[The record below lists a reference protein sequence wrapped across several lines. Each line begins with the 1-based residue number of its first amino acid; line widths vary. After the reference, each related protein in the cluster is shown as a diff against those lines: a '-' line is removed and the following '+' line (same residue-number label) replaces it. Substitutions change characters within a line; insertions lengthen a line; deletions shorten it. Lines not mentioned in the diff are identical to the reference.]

1 MRKLFAFLLI
11 LTWMCMRMH
20 IQAQTYTML
29 SSGNS
34 TITTCSGVIY
44 DPGGTGDYPS
54 NCDSYL
60 TIYPGSG
67 GSKVRLTGTYNTEGT
82 TYAWD
87 YFNVYDGT
95 SNTGTQL
102 GSFHGLGTCDVI
114 SLTGPLTIY
123 FHSDG
128 SVQHAGF
135 ELNVSCCTD
144 VCACSSPTGVHIR
157 TGNQFIKV
165 LWDPS
170 MLTNGYF
177 LEYGPHGFT
186 PGAGSRTYTSATSY
200 TLNNLIN
207 DTEYDIYIWFDCGN
221 DHRITT
227 ELPVMVSAT
236 PGSNCTMTS
245 GTREFEICNGFVYDN
260 GGPTGNY
267 SNYSNDTLIIYPATN
282 GCKVSIVGTYYTESA
297 SFDYIKIYDG
307 AGVAGTML
315 GKFAETGTITEPIYS
330 TSPDGTLTV
339 VFHSDG
345 SVQKSGY
352 EFQVACICYV
362 DHVQDTVC
370 YKERYQNHGF
380 DTSLAY
386 SGDYTLIRVANSTL
400 IDVDL
405 HVRPSPYVSIA
416 GRYYFCADGDITLT
430 ANNAV
435 SYAWSTGEHS
445 QSIHVHDIGSY
456 QVTITDSHG
465 CVASASHR
473 IAPIDEFIDM
483 IDFPTMCAGKDYLIT
498 GSYESGSEI
507 LMHRVQST
515 LSSVDTAF
523 LPDGIA
529 CDPYGCSYRS
539 TLTFTDYS
547 SNAYV
552 RDANDIYYVKINMEH
567 SYIGDIYINITCPTG
582 QKADIMRWSGSG
594 STECNSQIPTSAT
607 GWQSGDNYMYAY
619 FGQAYDYQDYNDY
632 CDRNSSSNAPG
643 IGWNY
648 CWSNNTTQGFVY
660 AATPGSL
667 VYRSANVHAGIVD
680 SSDVA
685 GGTQFYHPDQA
696 FSSLVGCPL
705 NGDWY
710 IEVVDGYGADNG
722 YIFGW
727 ELALTEELL
736 PNNTFNVS
744 EITPVGPWIAGM
756 TSDTSFTISPPGTL
770 QEDTTVQYLLHFYDS
785 DNCSYDTLVRVS
797 VNTLHYG
804 DTVAS
809 ACESF
814 TWHGVTYTQSGSYN
828 DTLQTSAG
836 CDSIVT
842 LHLTIDTPPDPPT
855 VSPSTLICPGDMVTL
870 TAECEDAF
878 LLTEGFSS
886 ITDGGDENASAPG
899 SDTIHCNTL
908 ATFPIMSY
916 VYPAGGKVKFGKG
929 SYANTAISGSMTSVP
944 LNLSRPFKVVV
955 RAKNWTWGGQ
965 TGGNV
970 DGTLVI
976 TAGSQ
981 TLTQTVNTSQY
992 SDYTFNFNAAG
1003 LTPITIASNLPG
1015 WRLIIDSVYITMEKE
1030 CAYTWSASPS
1040 TEILPDIHAQS
1051 ITAHPEETTTFTLHQ
1066 TSNSCTLDTSITVS
1080 VVPPPTIT
1088 GGGFIC
1094 EGESVTLTAECPDLV
1109 VLEEDF
1115 SMCTTVNANILNGDI
1130 PTFPVTDK
1138 VRTDTDTGSVIL
1150 GIGGMGTTTTGEIT
1164 SIPLDLTS
1172 DFKVTVRARKK
1183 NNDVEMYVVVGSET
1197 RHQTVASTD
1206 FADYEFDF
1214 TGQPGWG
1221 QETIHIY
1228 NELPGG
1234 SVVNGLK
1241 RLSITDVQIQVEPN
1255 CTYTWTASPA
1265 LTITDPHAQ
1274 SITVSPAETT
1284 VFTLTQTTDNCT
1296 QNVAQTVTVSTPN
1309 HQSYTI
1315 ETCESYTWA
1324 SPQGDGQTYSA
1335 SGDYLWSHNDSNGC
1349 LQVDTLHLI
1358 INQPVTTTTSATACE
1373 SYTWNGQ
1380 TYTLSDEYTQT
1391 FTASNGCDSVVTL
1404 NLTVNVPTTGV
1415 DEREACDHFTWIDGV
1430 TYMENNNTATYTLT
1444 NAAGCDS
1451 VVTLHLTINEPTTGD
1466 TTAVEC
1472 DSFDWYENTNL
1483 TQSGDYTH
1491 VFAGGN
1497 ANGCD
1502 STVTLHLT
1510 INEPTTGDTT
1520 AVECD
1525 SFDWYEN
1532 TNLTQSG
1539 DYTHVFAGGNA
1550 AGCDSIVTLHLTI
1563 NEPTTGDTTA
1573 VECGHFDWY
1582 ERSNLTQSGDY
1593 THVFVGGNANGCDS
1607 TVTLHLTI
1615 NEPTTGDTTA
1625 VECGHFD
1632 WYDHTNIT
1640 ESGDYKHVF
1649 VGGNANGCD
1658 STVTLHLTINEPT
1671 TGDTTAVECERFDW
1685 YEHENLTRSGD
1696 YTHVFVGGNANGC
1709 DSILTLHLTIHEP
1722 TTGDTTAVECD
1733 SFDWY
1738 ENTTL
1743 TQSGDYTHV
1752 FAGGNA
1758 AGCDS
1763 IVTLHLTI
1771 HESTAS
1777 IDERQSCG
1785 EFTWIDGNT
1794 YSESTDTPTVTLA
1807 SSTGCDSVVTL
1818 HLTIK
1823 EILTSIDRQESCGAY
1838 TWINDVT
1845 YTASTDTPTCTLT
1858 SSTGCDSIVTLHLT
1872 INEPTTGDTTAVEC
1886 GRFDWYNH
1894 TNITES
1900 GDYTHVFV
1908 GGNANGCDSVV
1919 VLHLLIQKPDTIRY
1933 DRTVCKGTRFQ
1944 EYGFDTLMTTSGTY
1958 LLTRTLYAQ
1967 LTPCDTLVELT
1978 LHVTEPVVV
1987 STVAQSVCPSSN
1999 SVVVVAQFQNLSGDN
2014 NAVIW
2019 TSNNVVETH
2028 DNLVTPLHP
2037 KDSFT
2042 LQIPLN
2048 LCDDSLFY
2056 TVEYSDGICMVTE
2069 TNFIHV
2075 VDTVPPAVNGVL
2087 SSLNL
2092 IGCSEDDVPSAF
2104 TNASEI
2110 NALENIS
2117 IADNCT
2123 SMENITIQHSDS
2135 VVSASCDISM
2145 VRIYTLTDICGNAT
2159 RLMQD
2164 ITLVRTS
2171 DFTISQVDT
2180 ADTVI
2185 CFSMALA
2192 ENFTLPEVQ
2201 DACGLVLQPS
2211 SDSPTVSGLDG
2222 SCEGSVRYA
2231 YTYRNCSGGYTVWTF
2246 TYHVALPDS
2255 FTSFPANGVGEAQC
2269 LADVFPPTP
2278 PVVEDACGNTL
2289 NVTSLGSTENLN
2301 PDGSGTVDF
2310 LFRYSDCAGNDSVW
2324 TYTYTLT
2331 PNQFTP
2337 KPDLYDTVYCVSEA
2351 LDDTVPVV
2359 TNCGIPVALTHG
2371 VDTNRVED
2379 GCGDMAYV
2387 YNYTVNDVHYTW
2399 THYYHVAPVPFVLPA
2414 NQECFIQCLDSAVQ
2428 VDPPVVVN
2436 TCSDTIVPIALPVG
2450 IHSDGCSGY
2459 VTYAW
2464 DYADCSGST
2473 ARWTYTYVVADTTPP
2488 TFIVPADMVICR
2500 DTNGAYDA
2508 DPAVTGIAIRISD
2521 NCSSLQEIR
2530 NSCQETLVEGANG
2543 VDTLLRQWI
2552 VKDNCDNENVQT
2564 QRITIMPVRYT
2575 TVVDSIC
2582 EGEVYDTLNF
2592 NFVAN
2597 VDTVVYLQL
2606 SSHETR
2612 CDSLITLNLTVF
2624 HPVNESDSV
2633 TTIDEYTWNGITYAQ
2648 SGMYTHH
2655 HPDIHGCDQV
2665 DTLYLTIHYPSSSD
2679 IYDTACDSYTWNGV
2693 DYTESGVYTQHFTNE
2708 FNVDSTVVLHLVI
2721 NHSKYTTIYDTVCYT
2736 YEWNGVVYTET
2747 GVYEQYFLTSDGC
2760 DSIVTLELR
2769 VNYNKETNIQEIACE
2784 EYTWYDVTYT
2794 ESGIYTK
2801 TLESSDLCDSTVI
2814 LYLTINHD
2822 VSSEWWDTVC
2832 NVKQWNDEFYTESGE
2847 YVQHFESV
2855 LGCDSAVTLHLVM
2868 NHSDTTVFDAT
2879 GCDTYT
2885 WENIEYAQSGE
2896 YTRTFTN
2903 QFGCDSMVTMRL
2915 TIHSATYSTLYDTI
2929 TQNSLP
2935 YDTLGMHFTEAG
2947 TKKDTILNQYGCDS
2961 IITMHLFVAQNVVVE
2976 VDSTIC
2982 ENDLPFTWNHVVFNQ
2997 AGTMNDTLTA
3007 ANGSD
3012 SIVVMTLNVV
3022 FNTYSVENE
3031 FVIEN
3036 NLPHVFNGH
3045 TFTGPITNEQIVI
3058 PNANGC
3064 DSIITYSLQVWYN
3077 VKDTVERTICE
3088 NDLPYSWNNV
3098 PFSAPGMQNAVFT
3111 LPNGADSVL
3120 TMVLFVH
3127 NNTQSTI
3134 YDTIVENG
3142 LPYDTLDMHFADAGT
3157 LSDTIA
3163 NTNGC
3168 DSIVTMHLYV
3178 WYNVANTVD
3187 STVCE
3192 NNLPIV
3198 WNDVVFE
3205 AAGENTIVLVGNHGV
3220 DSALTMRLA
3229 VIPKDVS
3236 VFHDEVCEG
3245 RDYFGHGFVVPG
3257 NQTVHIPAHHLSIE
3271 NTFENELGCDSIVHL
3286 ELDIVDTTV
3295 YIRPLF
3301 DFCDNMST
3309 TLSVYTQMTDYVW
3322 STGETSQNID
3332 VTAPGLYSVTAMQGD
3347 CQSEAVVSI
3356 EDCPTEIYLPNAI
3369 TPGKLDGHNDC
3380 FSLPERCQNMIDEFE
3395 ITIFN
3400 RWGQPVFHSKD
3411 KAFKWYGE
3419 YKDNVYRQNVYEYLI
3434 DYTENNR
3441 FHRKVKL
3448 RGSVVVL

>member
-1 MRKLFAFLLI
+1 MKELWFKILFWLVLVALFCHLSL
-11 LTWMCMRMH
+11 C
-20 IQAQTYTML
+20 AQT
-29 SSGNS
+29 
-34 TITTCSGVIY
+34 
-44 DPGGTGDYPS
+44 
-54 NCDSYL
+54 
-60 TIYPGSG
+60 
-67 GSKVRLTGTYNTEGT
+67 TY
-82 TYAWD
+82 
-87 YFNVYDGT
+87 
-95 SNTGTQL
+95 
-102 GSFHGLGTCDVI
+102 
-114 SLTGPLTIY
+114 
-123 FHSDG
+123 
-128 SVQHAGF
+128 
-135 ELNVSCCTD
+135 
-144 VCACSSPTGVHIR
+144 
-157 TGNQFIKV
+157 
-165 LWDPS
+165 
-170 MLTNGYF
+170 
-177 LEYGPHGFT
+177 
-186 PGAGSRTYTSATSY
+186 
-200 TLNNLIN
+200 
-207 DTEYDIYIWFDCGN
+207 
-221 DHRITT
+221 
-227 ELPVMVSAT
+227 
-236 PGSNCTMTS
+236 TMTS
-245 GTREFEICNGFVYDN
+245 GTHTLTTCNVTIYDN
-260 GGPTGNY
+260 GGPTGEYAPN
-267 SNYSNDTLIIYPATN
+267 SHDTLIIYPSTS
-282 GCKVSIVGTYYTESA
+282 GCKIALEGAYHTESV
-297 SFDYIKIYDG
+297 SYDYIKVYSG
-307 AGVAGTML
+307 AGVSGTLLATLAGNNSL
-315 GKFAETGTITEPIYS
+315 TIPIVS
-330 TSPDGTLTV
+330 NASNGALTV
-339 VFHSDG
+339 VFKSDG
-345 SVQKSGY
+345 SVQYDGY
-352 EFQVACICYV
+352 ELQVQCVCTT
-362 DHVQDTVC
+362 VQIYDTVC
-370 YKERYQNHGF
+370 YRGRYQAHGY
-380 DTSLAY
+380 DTIFY
-386 SGDYTLIRVANSTL
+386 YPGDYELVNLGLDGTLTK
-400 IDVDL
+400 VDL

-416 GRYYFCADGDITLT
+416 GRHYFCADGDITLT
-430 ANNAV
+430 ANTAV

-456 QVTITDSHG
+456 QVSITDSHG

-515 LSSVDTAF
+515 LSSADTAF

-567 SYIGDIYINITCPTG
+567 SFIGDIYINIICPNG
-582 QKADIMRWSGSG
+582 QKADIMRKGASVENTYCVSFIPESAKGWSAGTN
-594 STECNSQIPTSAT
+594 ST
-607 GWQSGDNYMYAY
+607 YAD
-619 FGQAYDYQDYNDY
+619 FGQANPNRDTQSP
-632 CDRNSSSNAPG
+632 CDQGASLNAPG

-648 CWSNNTTQGFVY
+648 CWSNNTTQGYVY
-660 AATPGSL
+660 AADGGF
-667 VYRSANVHAGIVD
+667 VYRDANIHNSTVD
-680 SSDVA
+680 SSDVEA
-685 GGTQFYHPDQA
+685 GLQFYHPDEPFA
-696 FSSLVGCPL
+696 SLIGCPL

-710 IEVVDGYGADNG
+710 IEVVDGFSVDNG

-744 EITPVGPWIAGM
+744 EITPVGPWITGM

-870 TAECEDAF
+870 TAECEDAI

-929 SYANTAISGSMTSVP
+929 SYANTAIPGSMTSVP

-955 RAKNWTWGGQ
+955 RAKNWAWGGQ

-992 SDYTFNFNAAG
+992 SDYTFNFNAVG

-1015 WRLIIDSVYITMEKE
+1015 WRLIIDTVYITMEKE
-1030 CAYTWSASPS
+1030 CTYTWSASPS

-1066 TSNSCTLDTSITVS
+1066 TSNSCTLDTSLIVS

-1094 EGESVTLTAECPDLV
+1094 EGESVTLSAECPDLV

-1115 SMCTTVNANILNGDI
+1115 STCTTVNANISNGDIPTFPVTDNVRTDTDTGSVILGVGGMGTTTTGEITSIPLDLTSDFKVTVRARKKNNDVEMYVVVGSEMRHQTVASTDFADYEFDFTGQPGWGQETIHIYNELPGGSMVNGLKRLSITNVQVEMNCAYTWTATPAMVMTDSHAHSITVSPAETTLFSLQQSSGNCMGDAATTVYVVPIVSITGEDWMCEGDTVTLTAECPDLVALEEDFSMCTTVNASVLNGDI

-1138 VRTDTDTGSVIL
+1138 VRTDTDTGIVIL

-1241 RLSITDVQIQVEPN
+1241 RLSITDVQVQVEPN

-1315 ETCESYTWA
+1315 ETCESYTWV
-1324 SPQGDGQTYSA
+1324 SPQGDGQTYSS

-1373 SYTWNGQ
+1373 SYIWNGQ
-1380 TYTLSDEYTQT
+1380 TYTVSDEYTQT

-1415 DEREACDHFTWIDGV
+1415 DEQEVCDHFTWIDGV

-1451 VVTLHLTINEPTTGD
+1451 V
-1466 TTAVEC
+1466 
-1472 DSFDWYENTNL
+1472 
-1483 TQSGDYTH
+1483 
-1491 VFAGGN
+1491 
-1497 ANGCD
+1497 
-1502 STVTLHLT
+1502 VTLHLT

-1582 ERSNLTQSGDY
+1582 ERSNLTQSGVY

-1615 NEPTTGDTTA
+1615 N
-1625 VECGHFD
+1625 
-1632 WYDHTNIT
+1632 
-1640 ESGDYKHVF
+1640 
-1649 VGGNANGCD
+1649 
-1658 STVTLHLTINEPT
+1658 
-1671 TGDTTAVECERFDW
+1671 
-1685 YEHENLTRSGD
+1685 
-1696 YTHVFVGGNANGC
+1696 
-1709 DSILTLHLTIHEP
+1709 EP

-1763 IVTLHLTI
+1763 ILTLHLTI

-1845 YTASTDTPTCTLT
+1845 YTASTDTPTYTLT

-1886 GRFDWYNH
+1886 GRFDWYDH

-1944 EYGFDTLMTTSGTY
+1944 EYGFDTLMTTSGTH
-1958 LLTRTLYAQ
+1958 LFTRTLYAQ
-1967 LTPCDTLVELT
+1967 QTPCDTLIELT

-2014 NAVIW
+2014 NTVTW

-2042 LQIPLN
+2042 MQIPLN

-2087 SSLNL
+2087 PSLNL
-2092 IGCSEDDVPSAF
+2092 TGCSEDDVPSAF
-2104 TNASEI
+2104 TNAGEI
-2110 NALENIS
+2110 NALDNIS
-2117 IADNCT
+2117 ISDNCT

-2135 VVSASCDISM
+2135 VVSSSCDISI
-2145 VRIYTLTDICGNAT
+2145 VRTYTLTDVCGNAT

-2180 ADTVI
+2180 ADTVVCI
-2185 CFSMALA
+2185 SMALA

-2231 YTYRNCSGGYTVWTF
+2231 YTYRNCSGGDTVWTF
-2246 TYHVALPDS
+2246 TYHIALPDS
-2255 FTSFPANGVGEAQC
+2255 FTSFPANGVGEVQC
-2269 LADVFPPTP
+2269 LADVLPPTP

-2289 NVTSLGSTENLN
+2289 NVTSLGSTENVN

-2324 TYTYTLT
+2324 TYTYTYTLT

-2337 KPDLYDTVYCVSEA
+2337 KPDLFDTVYCVSEA

-2450 IHSDGCSGY
+2450 IHSDGCTGY
-2459 VTYAW
+2459 VIYAW
-2464 DYADCSGST
+2464 DYVDCSGDT
-2473 ARWTYTYVVADTTPP
+2473 ARWTCTYVVADTTPP

-2521 NCSSLQEIR
+2521 NCSSLQEIS
-2530 NSCQETLVEGANG
+2530 NSCQETLIAGANG

-2606 SSHETR
+2606 SSHETG

-2633 TTIDEYTWNGITYAQ
+2633 TTTDEYTWNGITYAQ

-2679 IYDTACDSYTWNGV
+2679 IYDTACDIYTWNGV
-2693 DYTESGVYTQHFTNE
+2693 DYTESGVYAQHFTNE
-2708 FNVDSTVVLHLVI
+2708 FNVDSTVVLHLTI
-2721 NHSKYTTIYDTVCYT
+2721 NHSKHTTIYDTVCYS

-2747 GVYEQYFLTSDGC
+2747 GVYEQHFQTSDGC

-2801 TLESSDLCDSTVI
+2801 TLELSDLCDSTVI

-2822 VSSEWWDTVC
+2822 VSLEWWDTVC

-2847 YVQHFESV
+2847 YVQHFETA
-2855 LGCDSAVTLHLVM
+2855 LGCDSAVTLHLVV

-3205 AAGENTIVLVGNHGV
+3205 AAGENTIVLVGYHGV

-3245 RDYFGHGFVVPG
+3245 RDYYGHGFVVSG

-3332 VTAPGLYSVTAMQGD
+3332 VTAPGLYSVSAMQGD
-3347 CQSEAVVSI
+3347 CQSEAVISI

>member
-29 SSGNS
+29 SSGDS
-34 TITTCSGVIY
+34 IITTCSGVIY
-44 DPGGTGDYPS
+44 DPGGMGDYPS

-165 LWDPS
+165 LWNPS

-186 PGAGSRTYTSATSY
+186 PGAGSRIYTSATSY
-200 TLNNLIN
+200 TLNNLTN

-307 AGVAGTML
+307 AGVAGTLL

-330 TSPDGTLTV
+330 TSPDGMLTV

-352 EFQVACICYV
+352 ELQVACICYV

-416 GRYYFCADGDITLT
+416 GRHYFCADGDITLT
-430 ANNAV
+430 ANTAV

-515 LSSVDTAF
+515 LSSADTAF

-567 SYIGDIYINITCPTG
+567 SFIGDIYINIICPNG
-582 QKADIMRWSGSG
+582 QKADIMRKGASVENTYCVSFIPESAKGWSAGTN
-594 STECNSQIPTSAT
+594 ST
-607 GWQSGDNYMYAY
+607 YAD
-619 FGQAYDYQDYNDY
+619 FGQANPNRDTQSP
-632 CDRNSSSNAPG
+632 CDQGASLNAPG

-648 CWSNNTTQGFVY
+648 CWSNNTTQGYVY
-660 AATPGSL
+660 AADGGF
-667 VYRSANVHAGIVD
+667 VYRDANIHNSTVD
-680 SSDVA
+680 SSDVEA
-685 GGTQFYHPDQA
+685 GLQFYHPDEPFA
-696 FSSLVGCPL
+696 SLIGCPL

-710 IEVVDGYGADNG
+710 IEVVDGFSVDNG

-809 ACESF
+809 ACGSF

-842 LHLTIDTPPDPPT
+842 LHLTIWDLEASVTNDGPYCVGDTIHLICENPQTGASYSWTGPNGWTSSDVNPVIYSASLEMNGT
-855 VSPSTLICPGDMVTL
+855 YTLVKALNGDCSAQASTTIQMGQMNIADDVSPSDTICVGEEVTL
-870 TAECEDAF
+870 TVACFGEETPIF
-878 LLTEGFSS
+878 SEGFSTIIVGNDDS
-886 ITDGGDENASAPG
+886 NTG
-899 SDTIHCNTL
+899 SGNKYQCILPN
-908 ATFPIMSY
+908 FPNCDNEH
-916 VYPAGGKVKFGKG
+916 VFLAGGHLRFGDVSSGGGGYITSRSMDLSQPFTVKMWMRGWKSSRETPWFYLKVDNDTVLQQYIPTSEFSDPYTEYDYISLTGAT
-929 SYANTAISGSMTSVP
+929 ANSTITIGNADLYQRFFLDS
-944 LNLSRPFKVVV
+944 VVV
-955 RAKNWTWGGQ
+955 VQNGEC
-965 TGGNV
+965 
-970 DGTLVI
+970 
-976 TAGSQ
+976 
-981 TLTQTVNTSQY
+981 QY
-992 SDYTFNFNAAG
+992 S
-1003 LTPITIASNLPG
+1003 
-1015 WRLIIDSVYITMEKE
+1015 
-1030 CAYTWSASPS
+1030 WSTGA
-1040 TEILPDIHAQS
+1040 
-1051 ITAHPEETTTFTLHQ
+1051 TT
-1066 TSNSCTLDTSITVS
+1066 N
-1080 VVPPPTIT
+1080 
-1088 GGGFIC
+1088 
-1094 EGESVTLTAECPDLV
+1094 
-1109 VLEEDF
+1109 
-1115 SMCTTVNANILNGDI
+1115 
-1130 PTFPVTDK
+1130 
-1138 VRTDTDTGSVIL
+1138 
-1150 GIGGMGTTTTGEIT
+1150 
-1164 SIPLDLTS
+1164 
-1172 DFKVTVRARKK
+1172 
-1183 NNDVEMYVVVGSET
+1183 
-1197 RHQTVASTD
+1197 
-1206 FADYEFDF
+1206 
-1214 TGQPGWG
+1214 
-1221 QETIHIY
+1221 
-1228 NELPGG
+1228 
-1234 SVVNGLK
+1234 
-1241 RLSITDVQIQVEPN
+1241 
-1255 CTYTWTASPA
+1255 
-1265 LTITDPHAQ
+1265 
-1274 SITVSPAETT
+1274 SITVSP
-1284 VFTLTQTTDNCT
+1284 TQSLDYY
-1296 QNVAQTVTVSTPN
+1296 VTVTSATGCAEVDTFSIVVNTQSVVTFVPCGGTCAIPLMIMDCHDSIVLPSAVPCASNYEFAGWSTTPVN
-1309 HQSYTI
+1309 SAVTTEPTPLYLAGEHFSASEDMTLYAVYKICEMVEEVRYAKVTAAPINWSGEYLIAYHDGGLIFDGSLTTLDAVNNNQSVTFNGNYINNAAALASYTFTI
-1315 ETCESYTWA
+1315 NRANANTYTIR
-1324 SPQGDGQTYSA
+1324 SA
-1335 SGDYLWSHNDSNGC
+1335 SGYYIGQPSDANGLASNTTTQYNNTISYNGGNIDIVSSGGAYLCFNNAANQNRFRYYRSSTYTNQKAIQLYRKEQVEGDCEWLSYPSC
-1349 LQVDTLHLI
+1349 PVSIAVDTNSNPNGACDPQTI
-1358 INQPVTTTTSATACE
+1358 VSPTFTVTDACFENPTATVTSGGVVAQGCTRSQTWTATYENACGESATPVSVTYTWKVSSDTVTTSSIICENESVALFDTVLATSGVYTRVGTTSC
-1373 SYTWNGQ
+1373 
-1380 TYTLSDEYTQT
+1380 
-1391 FTASNGCDSVVTL
+1391 GCDSVVIL
-1404 NLTVNVPTTGV
+1404 DLTVNLK
-1415 DEREACDHFTWIDGV
+1415 
-1430 TYMENNNTATYTLT
+1430 TY
-1444 NAAGCDS
+1444 
-1451 VVTLHLTINEPTTGD
+1451 
-1466 TTAVEC
+1466 
-1472 DSFDWYENTNL
+1472 
-1483 TQSGDYTH
+1483 
-1491 VFAGGN
+1491 
-1497 ANGCD
+1497 
-1502 STVTLHLT
+1502 
-1510 INEPTTGDTT
+1510 
-1520 AVECD
+1520 
-1525 SFDWYEN
+1525 
-1532 TNLTQSG
+1532 
-1539 DYTHVFAGGNA
+1539 
-1550 AGCDSIVTLHLTI
+1550 
-1563 NEPTTGDTTA
+1563 
-1573 VECGHFDWY
+1573 
-1582 ERSNLTQSGDY
+1582 
-1593 THVFVGGNANGCDS
+1593 
-1607 TVTLHLTI
+1607 
-1615 NEPTTGDTTA
+1615 
-1625 VECGHFD
+1625 
-1632 WYDHTNIT
+1632 
-1640 ESGDYKHVF
+1640 
-1649 VGGNANGCD
+1649 
-1658 STVTLHLTINEPT
+1658 
-1671 TGDTTAVECERFDW
+1671 
-1685 YEHENLTRSGD
+1685 
-1696 YTHVFVGGNANGC
+1696 
-1709 DSILTLHLTIHEP
+1709 
-1722 TTGDTTAVECD
+1722 
-1733 SFDWY
+1733 
-1738 ENTTL
+1738 
-1743 TQSGDYTHV
+1743 
-1752 FAGGNA
+1752 
-1758 AGCDS
+1758 
-1763 IVTLHLTI
+1763 
-1771 HESTAS
+1771 
-1777 IDERQSCG
+1777 
-1785 EFTWIDGNT
+1785 
-1794 YSESTDTPTVTLA
+1794 
-1807 SSTGCDSVVTL
+1807 
-1818 HLTIK
+1818 
-1823 EILTSIDRQESCGAY
+1823 
-1838 TWINDVT
+1838 
-1845 YTASTDTPTCTLT
+1845 
-1858 SSTGCDSIVTLHLT
+1858 
-1872 INEPTTGDTTAVEC
+1872 GDTTAVEC
-1886 GRFDWYNH
+1886 GRFDWYDH
-1894 TNITES
+1894 ANITES

-1919 VLHLLIQKPDTIRY
+1919 MLHLLIQKPDTIRY

-1967 LTPCDTLVELT
+1967 QTPCDTLIELT

-2087 SSLNL
+2087 PSLNL
-2092 IGCSEDDVPSAF
+2092 AGCSEDDVPSAF
-2104 TNASEI
+2104 TNAGEI
-2110 NALENIS
+2110 NALDNIS

-2135 VVSASCDISM
+2135 VVSSSCDISM
-2145 VRIYTLTDICGNAT
+2145 VRIYTLTDICCNAT

-2180 ADTVI
+2180 ADTVV

-2222 SCEGSVRYA
+2222 SCEGSVRYT
-2231 YTYRNCSGGYTVWTF
+2231 YTYRNCSGGDTVWTF
-2246 TYHVALPDS
+2246 NYHIALPDS
-2255 FTSFPANGVGEAQC
+2255 FTSFPANGVGEVQC
-2269 LADVFPPTP
+2269 LADVLPPTP

-2289 NVTSLGSTENLN
+2289 NVTSLGSTENVN

-2436 TCSDTIVPIALPVG
+2436 ACSDTIHPIALPVS
-2450 IHSDGCSGY
+2450 IHSDGCTGY
-2459 VTYAW
+2459 VIYAW
-2464 DYADCSGST
+2464 DYVDCSGDT

-2488 TFIVPADMVICR
+2488 TFIVPADLVICR

-2530 NSCQETLVEGANG
+2530 NSCQETLVAGANG

-2633 TTIDEYTWNGITYAQ
+2633 TTTDEYTWNGITYAQ

-2679 IYDTACDSYTWNGV
+2679 IYDTACDIYTWNGV
-2693 DYTESGVYTQHFTNE
+2693 DYTESGVYAQHFTNE
-2708 FNVDSTVVLHLVI
+2708 FNVDSTVVLHLTI
-2721 NHSKYTTIYDTVCYT
+2721 NHSKHTTIYDTVCYS

-2747 GVYEQYFLTSDGC
+2747 GVYEQHFQTSDGC

-2794 ESGIYTK
+2794 ESGIYAK

-2822 VSSEWWDTVC
+2822 VSLEWWDTVC

-2847 YVQHFESV
+2847 YVQHFETA
-2855 LGCDSAVTLHLVM
+2855 LGCDSAVTLHLVV

-2885 WENIEYAQSGE
+2885 WENIEYAQSSE

-3257 NQTVHIPAHHLSIE
+3257 NQTVHIPDHHLSIE
-3271 NTFENELGCDSIVHL
+3271 NTFENELGCDSIVQL

-3332 VTAPGLYSVTAMQGD
+3332 VTAPGLYSVTAVQGN
-3347 CQSEAVVSI
+3347 CQSEAVIMI

>member
-29 SSGNS
+29 SSGDS

-186 PGAGSRTYTSATSY
+186 PGTGTRIYTSTTSY

-207 DTEYDIYIWFDCGN
+207 DTEYDVYIWFDCGN
-221 DHRITT
+221 DHQITT
-227 ELPVMVSAT
+227 ESPAMVSAT

-245 GTREFEICNGFVYDN
+245 GTREFETCNGFVYDN
-260 GGPTGNY
+260 GGPAGNY

-282 GCKVSIVGTYYTESA
+282 GCKVSLVGTYYTESA

-307 AGVAGTML
+307 SGVSGTLL
-315 GKFAETGTITEPIYS
+315 GKFAETGTIIDPIYS

-370 YKERYQNHGF
+370 YRERYQNHGF

-386 SGDYTLIRVANSTL
+386 SGDYSLIRVANSTL
-400 IDVDL
+400 IELDL

-435 SYAWSTGEHS
+435 SYSWSTGEHS

-456 QVTITDSHG
+456 QVTITDSNG
-465 CVASASHR
+465 CLATASHR

-498 GSYESGSEI
+498 GSYEPGSEI

-515 LSSVDTAF
+515 LASADTAF

-529 CDPYGCSYRS
+529 CEPYGCSYRS

-680 SSDVA
+680 SSDVN

-842 LHLTIDTPPDPPT
+842 LHLTIWDLEASVTNDGPYCVGDTIHLICENPQTGASYSWTGPNGWTSSDVNSVIYSASLEMNGT
-855 VSPSTLICPGDMVTL
+855 YTLVKALNGDCSAQASTTIQVGQMNIADNVSPSDTICVGEEVTL
-870 TAECEDAF
+870 TVACFGEETPIF
-878 LLTEGFSS
+878 SEGFSTIIVGNDDS
-886 ITDGGDENASAPG
+886 NTG
-899 SDTIHCNTL
+899 SGNKYQCTL
-908 ATFPIMSY
+908 PNFPNCDNEH
-916 VYPAGGKVKFGKG
+916 VFLAGGHLRFGDVSSGGGGYITSRSMDLSQPFTVKMWMRGWKSSRETPWFYLKVDNDTVLQQYIPTSEFSDPYTEYDYISLTGAT
-929 SYANTAISGSMTSVP
+929 ANSTITIGNADLYQRFFLDS
-944 LNLSRPFKVVV
+944 VVV
-955 RAKNWTWGGQ
+955 VQNGEC
-965 TGGNV
+965 
-970 DGTLVI
+970 
-976 TAGSQ
+976 
-981 TLTQTVNTSQY
+981 QY
-992 SDYTFNFNAAG
+992 S
-1003 LTPITIASNLPG
+1003 
-1015 WRLIIDSVYITMEKE
+1015 
-1030 CAYTWSASPS
+1030 WSTGA
-1040 TEILPDIHAQS
+1040 
-1051 ITAHPEETTTFTLHQ
+1051 TT
-1066 TSNSCTLDTSITVS
+1066 N
-1080 VVPPPTIT
+1080 
-1088 GGGFIC
+1088 
-1094 EGESVTLTAECPDLV
+1094 
-1109 VLEEDF
+1109 
-1115 SMCTTVNANILNGDI
+1115 
-1130 PTFPVTDK
+1130 
-1138 VRTDTDTGSVIL
+1138 
-1150 GIGGMGTTTTGEIT
+1150 
-1164 SIPLDLTS
+1164 
-1172 DFKVTVRARKK
+1172 
-1183 NNDVEMYVVVGSET
+1183 
-1197 RHQTVASTD
+1197 
-1206 FADYEFDF
+1206 
-1214 TGQPGWG
+1214 
-1221 QETIHIY
+1221 
-1228 NELPGG
+1228 
-1234 SVVNGLK
+1234 
-1241 RLSITDVQIQVEPN
+1241 
-1255 CTYTWTASPA
+1255 
-1265 LTITDPHAQ
+1265 
-1274 SITVSPAETT
+1274 SITVSP
-1284 VFTLTQTTDNCT
+1284 TQSLDYY
-1296 QNVAQTVTVSTPN
+1296 VTVTSATGCAEVDTFSIVVNTQSVVTFVPCGGTCAIPLMIMDCHDSIVLPSAVPCASNYEFAGWSTTPVN
-1309 HQSYTI
+1309 SAVTTEPTPLYLAGEHFSASEDMTLYAVYKICEMAEEVRYAKVTAAPTNWSGEYLIAYHDGGLIFDGSLTTLDAVNNNQSVTFNGNYINNAAALASYTFTI
-1315 ETCESYTWA
+1315 NRANANTYTIR
-1324 SPQGDGQTYSA
+1324 SA
-1335 SGDYLWSHNDSNGC
+1335 SGYYIGQTSDANGLASNTTTQYNNTISYNGGNIDIVSSGGAYLRFNNAANQNRFRYYRSSTYTNQKAIQLYRKEQVEGDCEWLSYPSC
-1349 LQVDTLHLI
+1349 PVSIVVDTNSNPNGACDPQTI
-1358 INQPVTTTTSATACE
+1358 VPPTFTVTDACFENPTATVTSGGVVAQGCTRSQTWTATYENACGESATPVSVTYTWKVSSDTVTTSSIICENESVALFDTVLATSGVYTRVGTTSC
-1373 SYTWNGQ
+1373 
-1380 TYTLSDEYTQT
+1380 
-1391 FTASNGCDSVVTL
+1391 GCDSVVIL
-1404 NLTVNVPTTGV
+1404 DLTVNLK
-1415 DEREACDHFTWIDGV
+1415 
-1430 TYMENNNTATYTLT
+1430 TY
-1444 NAAGCDS
+1444 
-1451 VVTLHLTINEPTTGD
+1451 GD

-1472 DSFDWYENTNL
+1472 
-1483 TQSGDYTH
+1483 
-1491 VFAGGN
+1491 
-1497 ANGCD
+1497 
-1502 STVTLHLT
+1502 
-1510 INEPTTGDTT
+1510 
-1520 AVECD
+1520 
-1525 SFDWYEN
+1525 
-1532 TNLTQSG
+1532 
-1539 DYTHVFAGGNA
+1539 
-1550 AGCDSIVTLHLTI
+1550 
-1563 NEPTTGDTTA
+1563 
-1573 VECGHFDWY
+1573 
-1582 ERSNLTQSGDY
+1582 RR
-1593 THVFVGGNANGCDS
+1593 
-1607 TVTLHLTI
+1607 
-1615 NEPTTGDTTA
+1615 
-1625 VECGHFD
+1625 FD
-1632 WYDHTNIT
+1632 WYDHTNLT
-1640 ESGDYKHVF
+1640 E
-1649 VGGNANGCD
+1649 
-1658 STVTLHLTINEPT
+1658 
-1671 TGDTTAVECERFDW
+1671 
-1685 YEHENLTRSGD
+1685 SGD
-1696 YTHVFVGGNANGC
+1696 YTHVLV
-1709 DSILTLHLTIHEP
+1709 
-1722 TTGDTTAVECD
+1722 
-1733 SFDWY
+1733 
-1738 ENTTL
+1738 
-1743 TQSGDYTHV
+1743 
-1752 FAGGNA
+1752 GGNA

-1771 HESTAS
+1771 HE
-1777 IDERQSCG
+1777 
-1785 EFTWIDGNT
+1785 
-1794 YSESTDTPTVTLA
+1794 
-1807 SSTGCDSVVTL
+1807 
-1818 HLTIK
+1818 
-1823 EILTSIDRQESCGAY
+1823 
-1838 TWINDVT
+1838 
-1845 YTASTDTPTCTLT
+1845 
-1858 SSTGCDSIVTLHLT
+1858 
-1872 INEPTTGDTTAVEC
+1872 PTTGDTTAVAC
-1886 GRFDWYNH
+1886 GHFDWYEHENL
-1894 TNITES
+1894 TRS
-1900 GDYTHVFV
+1900 DDYTHVFV

-1944 EYGFDTLMTTSGTY
+1944 EYGFDTLMTTSGTH
-1958 LLTRTLYAQ
+1958 LFTRTLYAQ
-1967 LTPCDTLVELT
+1967 QTPCDTLIELT

-2042 LQIPLN
+2042 MQIPLN

-2087 SSLNL
+2087 PSLNL
-2092 IGCSEDDVPSAF
+2092 AGCSEDDVPSAF

-2110 NALENIS
+2110 NALDNIS

-2164 ITLVRTS
+2164 ITIVRTS

-2222 SCEGSVRYA
+2222 SCEGSVRYT
-2231 YTYRNCSGGYTVWTF
+2231 YTYRNCSGGDTVWTF
-2246 TYHVALPDS
+2246 TYHIALPDS
-2255 FTSFPANGVGEAQC
+2255 FTSFPANGVGEVQC
-2269 LADVFPPTP
+2269 LADVLPPTP

-2289 NVTSLGSTENLN
+2289 NVTSLGSTENVN

-2337 KPDLYDTVYCVSEA
+2337 KPDLFDTVYCVSEA

-2399 THYYHVAPVPFVLPA
+2399 THYYHVAPIPFVLPD
-2414 NQECFIQCLDSAVQ
+2414 NQEFFVQCLDSAVQ

-2436 TCSDTIVPIALPVG
+2436 ACSDTIHPIALPVS
-2450 IHSDGCSGY
+2450 IHSDGCTGY

-2464 DYADCSGST
+2464 DYVDCSGDT
-2473 ARWTYTYVVADTTPP
+2473 ARWTCTYVVADTTPP

-2500 DTNGAYDA
+2500 DTNGTYDA

-2521 NCSSLQEIR
+2521 NCSSLQEIS
-2530 NSCQETLVEGANG
+2530 NSCQETLIAGANG

-2575 TVVDSIC
+2575 TIVDSIC
-2582 EGEVYDTLNF
+2582 EGEMYDTLNF

-2597 VDTVVYLQL
+2597 VDTVVYQQL
-2606 SSHETR
+2606 SSHETG

-2633 TTIDEYTWNGITYAQ
+2633 TTVDEYTWNGITYAQ

-2679 IYDTACDSYTWNGV
+2679 IYDTACDIYTWNGV
-2693 DYTESGVYTQHFTNE
+2693 DYTESGVYAQHFTNE
-2708 FNVDSTVVLHLVI
+2708 FNVDSTVVLHLTI
-2721 NHSKYTTIYDTVCYT
+2721 NHSKHTTIYDTVCYT

-2769 VNYNKETNIQEIACE
+2769 VNYNIETIIQEIACE

-2847 YVQHFESV
+2847 YVQHFETA
-2855 LGCDSAVTLHLVM
+2855 LGCDSAVTLHLVV

-2961 IITMHLFVAQNVVVE
+2961 IVTMHLFVAQNVVVE

-3022 FNTYSVENE
+3022 FNTYSIENE

-3058 PNANGC
+3058 PNANDC

-3088 NDLPYSWNNV
+3088 NELPYSWNNV

-3142 LPYDTLDMHFADAGT
+3142 LPYDTLDMHFSDAGT

-3163 NTNGC
+3163 NANGC

-3220 DSALTMRLA
+3220 DSVLTMRLA

-3245 RDYFGHGFVVPG
+3245 RDYYGHGFVVPG

-3347 CQSEAVVSI
+3347 CQSEAVISI

>member
-1 MRKLFAFLLI
+1 MKELWFKILFWLVSVALFCHLPL
-11 LTWMCMRMH
+11 C
-20 IQAQTYTML
+20 AQT
-29 SSGNS
+29 
-34 TITTCSGVIY
+34 
-44 DPGGTGDYPS
+44 
-54 NCDSYL
+54 
-60 TIYPGSG
+60 
-67 GSKVRLTGTYNTEGT
+67 TY
-82 TYAWD
+82 
-87 YFNVYDGT
+87 
-95 SNTGTQL
+95 
-102 GSFHGLGTCDVI
+102 
-114 SLTGPLTIY
+114 
-123 FHSDG
+123 
-128 SVQHAGF
+128 
-135 ELNVSCCTD
+135 
-144 VCACSSPTGVHIR
+144 
-157 TGNQFIKV
+157 
-165 LWDPS
+165 
-170 MLTNGYF
+170 
-177 LEYGPHGFT
+177 
-186 PGAGSRTYTSATSY
+186 
-200 TLNNLIN
+200 
-207 DTEYDIYIWFDCGN
+207 
-221 DHRITT
+221 
-227 ELPVMVSAT
+227 
-236 PGSNCTMTS
+236 TMTS
-245 GTREFEICNGFVYDN
+245 GTHTLTTCNVTIYDN
-260 GGPTGNY
+260 GGPTGEYAPN
-267 SNYSNDTLIIYPATN
+267 SHDTLIIYPSTS
-282 GCKVSIVGTYYTESA
+282 GCKIALEGAYHTESV
-297 SFDYIKIYDG
+297 SYDYIKVYSG
-307 AGVAGTML
+307 AGVSGTLLATLAGNNSL
-315 GKFAETGTITEPIYS
+315 TIPIVS
-330 TSPDGTLTV
+330 NASNGALTV
-339 VFHSDG
+339 VFKSDG
-345 SVQKSGY
+345 SVQYDGY
-352 EFQVACICYV
+352 ELQVQCVCTT
-362 DHVQDTVC
+362 VQIYDTVC
-370 YKERYQNHGF
+370 YRGRYQAHGY
-380 DTSLAY
+380 DTIFY
-386 SGDYTLIRVANSTL
+386 YPGDYELVNLGLDGTLTK
-400 IDVDL
+400 VDL

-416 GRYYFCADGDITLT
+416 GRHNFCADGDITLT
-430 ANNAV
+430 ANTAV
-435 SYAWSTGEHS
+435 FYAWSTGEHS

-567 SYIGDIYINITCPTG
+567 SFIGDIYINIICPNG
-582 QKADIMRWSGSG
+582 QKADIMRKGASVENTYCVSFIPESAKGWSAGTN
-594 STECNSQIPTSAT
+594 ST
-607 GWQSGDNYMYAY
+607 YAD
-619 FGQAYDYQDYNDY
+619 FGQANPNRDTQSP
-632 CDRNSSSNAPG
+632 CDQGASLNAPG

-648 CWSNNTTQGFVY
+648 CWSNNTTQGYVY
-660 AATPGSL
+660 AADGGF
-667 VYRSANVHAGIVD
+667 VYRDANIHNSTVD
-680 SSDVA
+680 SSDVEA
-685 GGTQFYHPDQA
+685 GLQFYHPDEPFA
-696 FSSLVGCPL
+696 SLIGCPL

-710 IEVVDGYGADNG
+710 IEVVDGFSVDNG

-804 DTVAS
+804 DTVAN
-809 ACESF
+809 ACGSF

-842 LHLTIDTPPDPPT
+842 LHLTIWNLEASVTNDGPYCVGDTIHLICENPQTGASYSWTGPNGWTSSDVNPVIYSASLEMNGT
-855 VSPSTLICPGDMVTL
+855 YTLVKALNGDCSAQASTTIQVGQMNIADDVSPSDTICVGEEVTL
-870 TAECEDAF
+870 TVACFGEETPIF
-878 LLTEGFSS
+878 SEGFSTIIVGNDDS
-886 ITDGGDENASAPG
+886 NTG
-899 SDTIHCNTL
+899 SGNKYQCTL
-908 ATFPIMSY
+908 PNFPNCDNEH
-916 VYPAGGKVKFGKG
+916 VFLAGGHLRFGDVSSGGGGYITSRSMDLSQPFTVKMWMRGWKSSRETPWFYLKVDNDTVLQQYIPTSEFSDPYTEYDYISLTGAT
-929 SYANTAISGSMTSVP
+929 ANSTITIGNADLYQRFFLDS
-944 LNLSRPFKVVV
+944 VVV
-955 RAKNWTWGGQ
+955 VQNGEC
-965 TGGNV
+965 
-970 DGTLVI
+970 
-976 TAGSQ
+976 
-981 TLTQTVNTSQY
+981 QY
-992 SDYTFNFNAAG
+992 S
-1003 LTPITIASNLPG
+1003 
-1015 WRLIIDSVYITMEKE
+1015 
-1030 CAYTWSASPS
+1030 WSTGA
-1040 TEILPDIHAQS
+1040 
-1051 ITAHPEETTTFTLHQ
+1051 TT
-1066 TSNSCTLDTSITVS
+1066 N
-1080 VVPPPTIT
+1080 
-1088 GGGFIC
+1088 
-1094 EGESVTLTAECPDLV
+1094 
-1109 VLEEDF
+1109 
-1115 SMCTTVNANILNGDI
+1115 
-1130 PTFPVTDK
+1130 
-1138 VRTDTDTGSVIL
+1138 
-1150 GIGGMGTTTTGEIT
+1150 
-1164 SIPLDLTS
+1164 
-1172 DFKVTVRARKK
+1172 
-1183 NNDVEMYVVVGSET
+1183 
-1197 RHQTVASTD
+1197 
-1206 FADYEFDF
+1206 
-1214 TGQPGWG
+1214 
-1221 QETIHIY
+1221 
-1228 NELPGG
+1228 
-1234 SVVNGLK
+1234 
-1241 RLSITDVQIQVEPN
+1241 
-1255 CTYTWTASPA
+1255 
-1265 LTITDPHAQ
+1265 
-1274 SITVSPAETT
+1274 SITVSP
-1284 VFTLTQTTDNCT
+1284 TQSLDYY
-1296 QNVAQTVTVSTPN
+1296 VTVTSATGCAEVDTFSIVVNTQSVVTFVPCGGTCAIPLMIMDCHDSIILPSAVPCASNYEFAGWSTTPVN
-1309 HQSYTI
+1309 SAVTTEPTPLYLAGEHFSASEDMTLYAVYKICEMVEEVRYAKVTAAPTNWSGEYLIAYHDGGLIFDGSLTTLDAVNNNQSVTFNGNYINNAAALASYTFTI
-1315 ETCESYTWA
+1315 NRANANTYTIR
-1324 SPQGDGQTYSA
+1324 SA
-1335 SGDYLWSHNDSNGC
+1335 SGYYIGQTSDANGLASNTTTQYNNTISYNGGNIDIVSSGGAYLCFNNAANQNRFRYYRSSTYTNQKAIQLYRKEQVEGDCEWLSYPSC
-1349 LQVDTLHLI
+1349 PVSIAVDTNSNPNGACDPQTI
-1358 INQPVTTTTSATACE
+1358 VPPTFTVTDACFENPTATVTSGGVVAQGCTRSQTWTATYENACGESATPVSVTYTWKVSSDTVTTSSIICENESVALFDTVLATSGVYTRVGTTSC
-1373 SYTWNGQ
+1373 
-1380 TYTLSDEYTQT
+1380 
-1391 FTASNGCDSVVTL
+1391 GCDSVVIL
-1404 NLTVNVPTTGV
+1404 DLTVNLK
-1415 DEREACDHFTWIDGV
+1415 
-1430 TYMENNNTATYTLT
+1430 TY
-1444 NAAGCDS
+1444 
-1451 VVTLHLTINEPTTGD
+1451 GD

-1472 DSFDWYENTNL
+1472 RSFDWYERSNL
-1483 TQSGDYTH
+1483 TQSGDYTY
-1491 VFAGGN
+1491 VFVGGN
-1497 ANGCD
+1497 AN
-1502 STVTLHLT
+1502 
-1510 INEPTTGDTT
+1510 
-1520 AVECD
+1520 
-1525 SFDWYEN
+1525 
-1532 TNLTQSG
+1532 
-1539 DYTHVFAGGNA
+1539 
-1550 AGCDSIVTLHLTI
+1550 GCDSIVTLHLTI

-1582 ERSNLTQSGDY
+1582 E
-1593 THVFVGGNANGCDS
+1593 
-1607 TVTLHLTI
+1607 
-1615 NEPTTGDTTA
+1615 
-1625 VECGHFD
+1625 
-1632 WYDHTNIT
+1632 
-1640 ESGDYKHVF
+1640 
-1649 VGGNANGCD
+1649 
-1658 STVTLHLTINEPT
+1658 
-1671 TGDTTAVECERFDW
+1671 
-1685 YEHENLTRSGD
+1685 HENLTRSG
-1696 YTHVFVGGNANGC
+1696 
-1709 DSILTLHLTIHEP
+1709 E
-1722 TTGDTTAVECD
+1722 
-1733 SFDWY
+1733 
-1738 ENTTL
+1738 
-1743 TQSGDYTHV
+1743 
-1752 FAGGNA
+1752 
-1758 AGCDS
+1758 
-1763 IVTLHLTI
+1763 
-1771 HESTAS
+1771 
-1777 IDERQSCG
+1777 
-1785 EFTWIDGNT
+1785 
-1794 YSESTDTPTVTLA
+1794 
-1807 SSTGCDSVVTL
+1807 
-1818 HLTIK
+1818 
-1823 EILTSIDRQESCGAY
+1823 
-1838 TWINDVT
+1838 
-1845 YTASTDTPTCTLT
+1845 
-1858 SSTGCDSIVTLHLT
+1858 
-1872 INEPTTGDTTAVEC
+1872 
-1886 GRFDWYNH
+1886 
-1894 TNITES
+1894 
-1900 GDYTHVFV
+1900 YTHVFV

-1944 EYGFDTLMTTSGTY
+1944 EYGFDTLMTTSGTH
-1958 LLTRTLYAQ
+1958 LFTRTLYAQ
-1967 LTPCDTLVELT
+1967 QTPCDTLIELT

-2042 LQIPLN
+2042 MQIPLN

-2087 SSLNL
+2087 PSLNL
-2092 IGCSEDDVPSAF
+2092 AGCSEDDVPSAF

-2110 NALENIS
+2110 NVLDNIS

-2135 VVSASCDISM
+2135 VVSSSCDISM

-2159 RLMQD
+2159 PLMQD

-2222 SCEGSVRYA
+2222 SCEGSVRYT
-2231 YTYRNCSGGYTVWTF
+2231 YTYRNCSGGDTVWTF
-2246 TYHVALPDS
+2246 TYHIALPDS
-2255 FTSFPANGVGEAQC
+2255 FTSFPANGVGEVQC
-2269 LADVFPPTP
+2269 LADVLPPTP
-2278 PVVEDACGNTL
+2278 PVVEDACDNTL
-2289 NVTSLGSTENLN
+2289 NVTSLGSTENVN

-2337 KPDLYDTVYCVSEA
+2337 KPDLFDTVYCVSEA

-2399 THYYHVAPVPFVLPA
+2399 THYYHVAPVPFVLHA

-2428 VDPPVVVN
+2428 VDPPVVIN

-2582 EGEVYDTLNF
+2582 EGEMYDTLNF

-2597 VDTVVYLQL
+2597 VDTVVYQQL
-2606 SSHETR
+2606 SSHETG

-2633 TTIDEYTWNGITYAQ
+2633 TTTDEYTWNGITYAQ

-2679 IYDTACDSYTWNGV
+2679 IYDTACDIYTWNGV
-2693 DYTESGVYTQHFTNE
+2693 DYTESGVYAQHFTNE
-2708 FNVDSTVVLHLVI
+2708 FNVDSTVVLHLTI
-2721 NHSKYTTIYDTVCYT
+2721 NHSKHTTIYDTVCYS

-2747 GVYEQYFLTSDGC
+2747 GVYEQHFQTSDGC

-2801 TLESSDLCDSTVI
+2801 TLELSDLCDSTVI
-2814 LYLTINHD
+2814 LYLIINHD

-2847 YVQHFESV
+2847 YVQHFETA
-2855 LGCDSAVTLHLVM
+2855 LGCDSAVTLHLVV

-3257 NQTVHIPAHHLSIE
+3257 NQTVHIPDHHLSIE
-3271 NTFENELGCDSIVHL
+3271 NTFENELGCDSIVQL

-3347 CQSEAVVSI
+3347 CQSEAVISI